1 MKIEILSR
9 SVILEGLNPLHG
21 YAAWPTV
28 ARLPDGALAMVT
40 SAFRLN
46 HICPFGKC
54 VISYSYD
61 EGKTWTLPAPVIDTL
76 LDDRDGGIAVFG
88 EKNVIVTS
96 FNNTVEFQRK
106 MAERTTVA
114 HCASKH
120 RDYVNA
126 YLDVLER
133 DHDWRADLGS
143 TFRISHD
150 GGYTFGPV
158 GKIPVSCPHGPAA
171 LPDGTLLYVGSRV
184 EGDPSYRDGDN
195 VLASYKLYE
204 DGHYEKLG
212 EIENLPDIMFCEPH
226 TIVLPDGTI
235 IVHAR
240 VEVDF
245 YLMQSESYDGGR
257 TFTKPHALLPPYGG
271 APAHL
276 LRDGDTLIST
286 YGYRSAP
293 RGIRAMFSTDG
304 GKSWLTN
311 QVIIDDGID
320 WDLGYPASVVL
331 KDGSILTVYYAKR
344 EADAPNMIQQVI
356 WRYEL

>member
-9 SVILEGLNPLHG
+9 SVILERETPLHS
-21 YAAWPTV
+21 YAAWPSVT
-28 ARLPDGALAMVT
+28 RLPNGALAMVT
-40 SAFRLN
+40 SGFRLN

-61 EGKTWTLPAPVIDTL
+61 EGKSWTLPAPVIDTL

-88 EKNVIVTS
+88 ENDVIVTS
-96 FNNTVEFQRK
+96 FNNTVEFQRD
-106 MAERTTVA
+106 MAGRTSVA
-114 HCASKH
+114 HCAGKH

-171 LPDGTLLYVGSRV
+171 LPDGTLLYVGRRFSADNSFR
-184 EGDPSYRDGDN
+184 EGEN
-195 VLASYKLYE
+195 NLASYKLYA
-204 DGHYEKLG
+204 DGHYEYLG
-212 EIENLPDIMFCEPH
+212 EIEDLPGMMFCEPH
-226 TIVLPDGTI
+226 TVVLPDGTVL
-235 IVHAR
+235 VHIR
-240 VEVDF
+240 GERNF
-245 YLMQSESYDGGR
+245 TILQCESYDGGR
-257 TFTKPHALLPPYGG
+257 TFTKAHALLPDRGG
-271 APAHL
+271 APAHIL
-276 LRDGDTLIST
+276 LDGDTLIST
-286 YGYRSAP
+286 YGYRDAP
-293 RGIRAMFSTDG
+293 YGIRAMFSTDG
-304 GKSWLTN
+304 GKNWLTD
-311 QVIIDDGID
+311 QIIIDDCID

-344 EADAPNMIQQVI
+344 AKTSPSVIMQVI